1 TRHPQWSLPPTTL
14 IHPFQSHQHIPRLR
28 PIRGSQDARQFQLID
43 YPRRSPVPD
52 AHEPPPPRG
61 GADLTLDAHLGGL
74 PEQMVAL
81 AQVLSR
87 LPALLPILRLVD
99 RRDLLRDLVL
109 GFLRRLTGV
118 LAIPLHE
125 ALRLVGR
132 DERPL
137 HAHQFALARRQEQH
151 LPAPQQG

>member
-1 TRHPQWSLPPTTL
+1 MIRRPPRSTLFPSTTL
-14 IHPFQSHQHIPRLR
+14 SRSSQSHQHIPRLR

-52 AHEPPPPRG
+52 AHAPLQQRG
-61 GADLTLDAHLGGL
+61 GADLILDAHLGGL

-81 AQVLSR
+81 AQVLSC

-99 RRDLLRDLVL
+99 RRDLLCDLVL

-118 LAIPLHE
+118 LAIP
-125 ALRLVGR
+125 V
-132 DERPL
+132 
-137 HAHQFALARRQEQH
+137 
-151 LPAPQQG
+151 